1 VVSGGA
7 AVNDYIIM
15 GIRDAIENSHLT
27 LLLNEKLPRG
37 DGGVSSGQ
45 VVIAASIIQG
55 MV

>member
-1 VVSGGA
+1 
-7 AVNDYIIM
+7 M